1 VVLAK
6 KHNSNASVSRERFG
20 ARAQVLFVAT
30 GDRICM
36 LFVRGD
42 SDYESDGADCH
53 FALVLR
59 AIIDWLRC
67 QFLG

>member
-1 VVLAK
+1 
-6 KHNSNASVSRERFG
+6 
-20 ARAQVLFVAT
+20 
-30 GDRICM
+30 M